1 MNACSVP
8 RWLLAGL
15 AACLLTACGRP
26 PAPQSISWQTT
37 PAANDP
43 LRIAVLP
50 LVAVAGV
57 GRTANTIDESLL
69 AALRILGKHE
79 VVPVANDRARE
90 LLPASAMENSE
101 VSGADLLRLR
111 DALHVDAVVVGR
123 IDQFQSY
130 DPVSLGLTVHLVSV
144 NDGTVLW
151 SATAHL
157 DSGRSDVQNDV
168 RYWYENANGTG
179 NISLTGWRL
188 ALSSPTLFSRYVA
201 DRLVE
206 TLVVKP

>member
-1 MNACSVP
+1 MTGTALR
-8 RWLLAGL
+8 RWLFSLLVLAL
-15 AACLLTACGRP
+15 ITACGRP

-37 PAANDP
+37 PAASEP

-57 GRTANTIDESLL
+57 GRAVQTVDDALL
-69 AALRILGKHE
+69 SALRTLGKHE
-79 VVPVANDRARE
+79 VVPVASERARE
-90 LLPASAMENSE
+90 LLPASAIEASE
-101 VSGADLLRLR
+101 ISGPNLLRLR

-157 DSGRSDVQNDV
+157 DSGRGDVQKDV
-168 RYWYENANGTG
+168 KYWHENANGTG
-179 NISLTGWRL
+179 NTSLSGWRL
-188 ALSSPTLFSRYVA
+188 TLSSPTQFSRYVA

-206 TLVVKP
+206 TLVAKR